1 MTTQDFIVTDQASV
15 WLFEPLSEAAQRF
28 VREKLSFDEWL
39 WLDRRF
45 AVDYLA
51 AGALTEDLQDEGFQ
65 VVTKH

>member
-1 MTTQDFIVTDQASV
+1 MRTQDFVVTDQACV
-15 WLFEPLSEAAQRF
+15 WLFEPLTEAAQRF
-28 VREKLSFDEWL
+28 VREKLNFDEWL

-51 AGALTEDLQDEGFQ
+51 AGALTEDLEDEGFL